1 MSACNIPFNHGYN
14 YSQNTC
20 YKNVCNN
27 SCGPIMEPC
36 PTVSY
41 ITGIANAT
49 QIPANT
55 SLQNNIT
62 TIIGYSIPTTNMGG
76 IVISPNNGQ
85 FTIPING
92 RYIITVF
99 IGFVESIMANGNPV
113 STSPATR
120 QIYIYKI
127 SNSISA
133 PTLLTE
139 DSKNATY
146 SVSSVVNTYI
156 SIATTADL
164 TAGDRIFVA
173 ASQTNVNNITIPTT
187 TDGRFTITRLC

>member
-1 MSACNIPFNHGYN
+1 MSVYNFPFNCGYN
-14 YSQNTC
+14 YPQNTC
-20 YKNVCNN
+20 CNN
-27 SCGPIMEPC
+27 SCGPIVEPC

-55 SLQNNIT
+55 SSQNNIT
-62 TIIGYSIPTTNMGG
+62 TIIGYSIPTTNIGG

-92 RYIITVF
+92 RYIITIF
-99 IGFVESIMANGNPV
+99 IGFVESIMANGTPV

-120 QIYIYKI
+120 QVYVYKI

-133 PTLLTE
+133 PTLLME

-146 SVSSVVNTYI
+146 SVSSAVNTYI

-173 ASQTNVNNITIPTT
+173 ASQTNVNNITISTT